1 MGLRTLYQK
10 KKVPFVTIVFTL
22 LCIAA
27 CTATYIKPYLY
38 NYLALFE
45 HENWKNQYITFLFVH
60 GNEPH
65 GIQWVHLGMNL
76 LGLLPFGILAE
87 KLLGHIRVILLFLV
101 EWGVTL
107 GLFLLLPKDA
117 GANIAGISTVVY
129 ALAVLA
135 AVCLIKTAKRD
146 GRKIFKQPLT
156 IYFLVELLGML
167 SLLNPI
173 AMSGLALALHASGV
187 AVGALAAVIWNKK
200 LNQSIMR

>member
-22 LCIAA
+22 LCITA
-27 CTATYIKPYLY
+27 CSATYIKPYLY
-38 NYLALFE
+38 NYLALFD
-45 HENWKNQYITFLFVH
+45 HENRTNQYITFLFVH

-65 GIQWVHLGMNL
+65 GIQWMHLGMNL

-87 KLLGHIRVILLFLV
+87 KLLGHIRVAVLFLV

-107 GLFLLLPKDA
+107 GIFLFLPKDP

-135 AVCLIKTAKRD
+135 AVCLIKIAKKD
-146 GRKIFKQPLT
+146 GRKIYKQPLT
-156 IYFLVELLGML
+156 IFFLVELLGML

-173 AMSGLALALHASGV
+173 AMSGLALALHASGI
-187 AVGALAAVIWNKK
+187 AVGVLAAVLWNKK
-200 LNQSIMR
+200 LDRAIIS